1 MHIFP
6 YARAVLSAALLMAAM
21 AHDSSGQHAARSPV
35 RVEVNIPAFR
45 LDVWRDSV
53 RVESFGVA
61 VGSRR
66 YATPRGAFAITTVT
80 WNPWWYP
87 PPSEWAANDTVT
99 PPGPANPMGRVKVQ
113 LAATY
118 FIHGTPLEASIGS
131 ASSHGCLRMRN
142 ADAIAFA
149 RLLQESAG
157 IAMSDSALERLLAS
171 RVTQT
176 IVLPDSVPAELLYR
190 TAEVFGDTLSL
201 HPDVYGLRVDRAAE
215 ALAVLERA
223 GIDSA
228 SIAAGVLDSLLRR
241 SRTRAVHVALG
252 ALRLTPP
259 SVIGAHA
266 RAAGQWPGDGAIIAR
281 SSGSGVP
288 GTGCVSR

>member
-6 YARAVLSAALLMAAM
+6 YAVLSTALMMAALSD
-21 AHDSSGQHAARSPV
+21 DSGGQQTAGSSV
-35 RVEVNIPAFR
+35 RVELNIPAFR

-66 YATPRGAFAITTVT
+66 YATPRGSFAITTVT

-113 LAATY
+113 LATTY

-131 ASSHGCLRMRN
+131 AASHGCIRMRN

-157 IAMSDSALERLLAS
+157 IAMSDSALEHLFAVVGVVEQS
-171 RVTQT
+171 IPTVW
-176 IVLPDSVPAELLYR
+176 
-190 TAEVFGDTLSL
+190 FG
-201 HPDVYGLRVDRAAE
+201 E
-215 ALAVLERA
+215 
-223 GIDSA
+223 
-228 SIAAGVLDSLLRR
+228 
-241 SRTRAVHVALG
+241 
-252 ALRLTPP
+252 
-259 SVIGAHA
+259 
-266 RAAGQWPGDGAIIAR
+266 
-281 SSGSGVP
+281 
-288 GTGCVSR
+288 